1 MADKLTRRSFLGA
14 GVALGGVTLGGA
26 LGTGLTSSHGH
37 LIETALAAAGHA
49 SASPASAS
57 PASATAGDVSP
68 GDVEHVVILMQE
80 NRSFDHYFGTLPGVR
95 GFTDPAAY
103 QSYPGGPRT
112 TAAQAVK
119 QSMVD
124 GSTVLHRLRDGSST
138 LMPFEL
144 VSSPPDADGQCT
156 NDITHDWG
164 PQHLS
169 WDNGA
174 MDGFAVQHLRFDP
187 TALLVD
193 GLSVSAVPIGPL
205 AMGYYRSSDYLA
217 FYRALADAFTICDGY
232 FCSVLGP
239 TDPNRLMWMSGSIG
253 ATGQDPDGKANGGP
267 ILETYVTN
275 RVLKY
280 GTLTWKTMPEVLTDH
295 GISWKVYQDPTST
308 VLFNVLPYFSSFTK
322 PANAAQLANT
332 VAGLTPL
339 YPLGFQA
346 DVAGDT
352 LPKVSWILPP
362 LANCEHPATPPAW
375 GEFLVSQILETLV
388 SKPEVWAKTV
398 FLVVY
403 DENGGWFDHVA
414 PPTPGPLVTL
424 TNGVAAQSGA
434 AYRGE
439 YVTPGALRSV
449 YPASS
454 PADSQGV
461 LGPVGLGFRVP
472 ALVVSPFSAGGWV
485 CPDVFDHVSTLK
497 FIEKVFLPAGTLLGD
512 DGLDVSPWR
521 YEAVGDLTSALPGLA
536 SPVTAVAPL
545 PPTSMTD
552 PGVVEQAL
560 LNSVLGFEDK
570 GLGYPLPTSNHGVP
584 QPDGDSTSRRRT
596 PS

>member
-1 MADKLTRRSFLGA
+1 
-14 GVALGGVTLGGA
+14 
-26 LGTGLTSSHGH
+26 
-37 LIETALAAAGHA
+37 
-49 SASPASAS
+49 
-57 PASATAGDVSP
+57 
-68 GDVEHVVILMQE
+68 
-80 NRSFDHYFGTLPGVR
+80 VR

-103 QSYPGGPRT
+103 QSDAGSPMT
-112 TAAQAVK
+112 TAARAVN

-144 VSSPPDADGQCT
+144 VSSPPEADGQTT

-174 MDGFAVQHLRFDP
+174 MDGFAVQHLRYDP
-187 TALLVD
+187 SAVLVS
-193 GLSVSAVPIGPL
+193 GLTVSSVPIGL
-205 AMGYYRSSDYLA
+205 LTMGYYRSADFLP

-232 FCSVLGP
+232 FCSVQGP

-253 ATGQDPDGKANGGP
+253 ATGLDPAGVANGGP
-267 ILETYVTN
+267 VLETYVGN
-275 RVLKY
+275 RLLKY

-295 GISWKVYQDPTST
+295 GITWKVYQDPTST
-308 VLFNVLPYFSSFTK
+308 LLFNVLPYFSTFAK
-322 PANAAQLANT
+322 PANPTQLANT
-332 VAGLTPL
+332 EAGLNPL
-339 YPLGFQA
+339 YPLGFAA
-346 DVAGDT
+346 DVAADT

-362 LANCEHPATPPAW
+362 LANCEHPAAPPAW
-375 GEFLVSQILETLV
+375 GEYLTAQILATLV
-388 SKPEVWAKTV
+388 SNPAVWAKTV

-424 TNGVAAQSGA
+424 TNGVAPPTGA

-439 YVTPGALRSV
+439 YVTPAALKSV
-449 YPASS
+449 YPANAT
-454 PADSQGV
+454 ADSQGV

-497 FIEKVFLPAGTLLGD
+497 FIEKVFLPPGTLLGAG
-512 DGLDVSPWR
+512 GLDVSPWR
-521 YEAVGDLTSALPGLA
+521 YQAVGDLTRALPTLA
-536 SPVTAVAPL
+536 APDPVVPHL
-545 PPTSMTD
+545 PATSMTD
-552 PGVVEQAL
+552 PGIVVQAL
-560 LNSVLGFEDK
+560 VNTVLGFEDK
-570 GLGYPLPTSNHGVP
+570 GLAYPPPTANKGVP
-584 QPDGDSTSRRRT
+584 QPDPDTTNRKTT
-596 PS
+596 PG